1 LAANGDVVR
10 LVADTHALVWHL
22 TEPARLGKAARR
34 GFASSDQGRS
44 LCYIPAIA
52 LVEIWLLYERGR
64 LRVGPAQILESIAGH
79 GGYAIL
85 ALDMEQALEFGSL
98 SGVRDPMDRMIV
110 SAARATGSRLISR
123 DEALDGLGVERI
135 WD

>member
-1 LAANGDVVR
+1 MLQY
-10 LVADTHALVWHL
+10 LADTHALVWHL
-22 TEPARLGKAARR
+22 TEPRRLGKAARR
-34 GFASSDQGRS
+34 CLASADRGRS
-44 LCYIPAIA
+44 LCHIAAIS

-64 LRVGPAQILESIAGH
+64 LRIGPAQILEAITGH

-85 ALDMEQALEFGSL
+85 ALDIEQAIGFGSL
-98 SGVRDPMDRMIV
+98 SGIKDPMDRMIV

-123 DEALDGLGVERI
+123 DDALDGFGIERV

>member
-1 LAANGDVVR
+1 MLR

-22 TEPARLGKAARR
+22 TDPKRLGKAARR
-34 GFASSDQGRS
+34 SFASSDRGRS

-52 LVEIWLLYERGR
+52 LVEIWLLYERGH
-64 LRVGPAQILESIAGH
+64 LRVGPAQLLEVVAGH

-85 ALDMEQALEFGSL
+85 ALDIEQAIEFGSL

-110 SAARATGSRLISR
+110 SAARATDSRLISR
-123 DEALDGLGVERI
+123 DEALDGLGVERV